1 VNRIELPWPSALL
14 SPNARVHWGAKSRAT
29 KAARADGYC
38 ATRAAKIGIPA
49 GDVPIMVQLTFN
61 PPDQRRRDQDGMLS
75 SCKAYLDGIA
85 DALGVNDN
93 AFRLAAPIIAEPI
106 KGGKVVI
113 TIGGG
118 E

>member
-1 VNRIELPWPSALL
+1 MGRIELPWPSAML
-14 SPNARVHWGAKSRAT
+14 SPNARLHWGAKSRAT
-29 KAARADGYC
+29 KAARADGYY
-38 ATRAAKIGIPA
+38 ATKAAKIGIPA
-49 GDVPIMVQLTFN
+49 GDVPIVVQLTFY
-61 PPDQRRRDQDGMLS
+61 PPDRRKRDQDGMVS

-106 KGGKVVI
+106 KGGKVIVA
-113 TIGGG
+113 IGGG